1 MKILKPK
8 FWDKKINFLSILLLP
23 LAILFQLLLK
33 IKEIITP
40 KRIFKIPIICVGN
53 IYVGGTGKT
62 PLAIFIA
69 KKLIH
74 LKKKP
79 AIIKKYYYNQ
89 KDEHDLIKNKVN
101 CLFLDKIRHKAIQSA
116 EKKLCDIAIL
126 DDGFQDTS
134 IEKNINILCFNSN
147 QLIGNGMTLP
157 AGPLRERISAVKKAD
172 IVIMNGN
179 KENFFEEKILS
190 INKKIEIFYSNYQP
204 KNISDFKDDKLFA
217 FAGIGNPNNFFKML
231 DRYELNLKKTISFP
245 DHYQF
250 NVKEIQN
257 MVDEAIEKKF
267 TLITT
272 EKDYYR
278 IKDFGF
284 NDIKFLEIELK
295 ILQEEKFMNK
305 ILSYL

>member
-1 MKILKPK
+1 
-8 FWDKKINFLSILLLP
+8 
-23 LAILFQLLLK
+23 
-33 IKEIITP
+33 
-40 KRIFKIPIICVGN
+40 
-53 IYVGGTGKT
+53 
-62 PLAIFIA
+62 
-69 KKLIH
+69 
-74 LKKKP
+74 
-79 AIIKKYYYNQ
+79 
-89 KDEHDLIKNKVN
+89 
-101 CLFLDKIRHKAIQSA
+101 
-116 EKKLCDIAIL
+116 
-126 DDGFQDTS
+126 
-134 IEKNINILCFNSN
+134 
-147 QLIGNGMTLP
+147 
-157 AGPLRERISAVKKAD
+157 
-172 IVIMNGN
+172 
-179 KENFFEEKILS
+179 
-190 INKKIEIFYSNYQP
+190 
-204 KNISDFKDDKLFA
+204 
-217 FAGIGNPNNFFKML
+217 ML